1 MFRAIANQKIYAK
14 CTGYN
19 FTTILTVSNSL
30 MGKISTTIAHQ
41 RRSELTKTTKT
52 VTSQFGRRSTSAKS
66 LDTRSYLRVQSLVS
80 TRTWREICSIT
91 RTAVRCT
98 VGSTWIPMRTG
109 FDIDF
114 LYYLLFICSFWK
126 RTN

>member
-1 MFRAIANQKIYAK
+1 MFRAITNRKISAK

-19 FTTILTVSNSL
+19 FTTILIVSNSQ

-52 VTSQFGRRSTSAKS
+52 VTSQVGRRSTSAKS
-66 LDTRSYLRVQSLVS
+66 SDTRSYLRVQSLVS

-91 RTAVRCT
+91 RTAARCT
-98 VGSTWIPMRTG
+98 VGSIWIPMRTG

-114 LYYLLFICSFWK
+114 LYYLLFLYSFRK
-126 RTN
+126 RMN